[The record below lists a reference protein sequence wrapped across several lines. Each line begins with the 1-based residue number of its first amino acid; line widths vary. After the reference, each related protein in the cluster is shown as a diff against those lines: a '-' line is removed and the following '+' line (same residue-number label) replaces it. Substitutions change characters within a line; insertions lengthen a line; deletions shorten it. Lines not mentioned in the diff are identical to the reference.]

1 MNKVLVKFCK
11 QNSISVFF
19 TNNVFQVVCLDSL
32 LYQSS
37 LYSDCIDFIWDLY
50 ITDKHTNNK
59 LFGGNKND

>member
-11 QNSISVFF
+11 QNSIRVIF
-19 TNNVFQVVCLDSL
+19 TNNVFQVVHLDSL

-37 LYSDCIDFIWDLY
+37 LYSDCINFIWDLY
-50 ITDKHTNNK
+50 ITDKHTNK